1 MKIDRK
7 DLYAVLYIT
16 IAALTLY
23 IIYNEYKNKD
33 STQSNTIL
41 TNSNDSM
48 NPIVY
53 PTNSGLTSFNF
64 NVPNTTSTNS
74 DSKNFEQNLNGIL
87 ASANSFMLDNVGNKT
102 NSNLLSEFTQ
112 QSSFTSSNPMF
123 TLSVPNNITQIN
135 ENADSLYM
143 PSIQGNSNLPTNLN
157 IPAIQTPSGNLN
169 TLVMPSNLAQP
180 QPLQPGT
187 NFVTNQELNN
197 QIQNAYVPG
206 YMFVPPGSGE
216 GGAANMAQQ
225 AMGLNYSKDFMMQG
239 IH

>member
-1 MKIDRK
+1 MKLDRK

-23 IIYNEYKNKD
+23 IIYYEYKNKD

-41 TNSNDSM
+41 TNLNDSM
-48 NPIVY
+48 NPIDY

-64 NVPNTTSTNS
+64 NTPNTSASNS
-74 DSKNFEQNLNGIL
+74 DLTDFNQNITGIL

-123 TLSVPNNITQIN
+123 TLTVPQNISEISNTN
-135 ENADSLYM
+135 SL
-143 PSIQGNSNLPTNLN
+143 NLPT
-157 IPAIQTPSGNLN
+157 IQTPPPISTNIIL
-169 TLVMPSNLAQP
+169 PSNLAQP
-180 QPLQPGT
+180 QSLQSGT
-187 NFVTNQELNN
+187 NFVTNQELDN

>member
-16 IAALTLY
+16 IAAFTLY
-23 IIYNEYKNKD
+23 IIYIEYKNKD
-33 STQSNTIL
+33 STKSDTIL
-41 TNSNDSM
+41 TNLNDSI

-64 NVPNTTSTNS
+64 NIPNTSTSTNNS
-74 DSKNFEQNLNGIL
+74 DLTDFNQNLTGIL

-112 QSSFTSSNPMF
+112 QSSFTSSNPNF
-123 TLSVPNNITQIN
+123 TLTVPQNISQIN
-135 ENADSLYM
+135 NTNSLIM
-143 PSIQGNSNLPTNLN
+143 PSIDTPPPISSNIILPSNLP
-157 IPAIQTPSGNLN
+157 
-169 TLVMPSNLAQP
+169 QP
-180 QPLQPGT
+180 QSLQAGT